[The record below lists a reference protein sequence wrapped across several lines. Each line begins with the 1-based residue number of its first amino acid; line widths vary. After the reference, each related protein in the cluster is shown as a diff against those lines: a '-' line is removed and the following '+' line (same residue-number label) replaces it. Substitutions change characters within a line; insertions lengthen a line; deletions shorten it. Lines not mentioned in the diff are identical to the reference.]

1 MTISLLDSQLLCV
14 NVTYTKGS
22 NAKGF
27 VIKTVTR
34 EWNILRN
41 DSITCVPL
49 TEGSHLVQVFDWNSD
64 GSVSKR
70 WRKEKNVIVTA
81 SSSPTPPN
89 TIQTTISPASTLLLS
104 IGNGL
109 HANFKQ

>member
-1 MTISLLDSQLLCV
+1 MTISLLDSQLCV

-27 VIKTVTR
+27 IIKTVTR

-41 DSITCVPL
+41 DNITCVPL

-81 SSSPTPPN
+81 SSSPTPTN

-104 IGNGL
+104 IGNEL